1 MMEDKCLECKWCEV
15 IEQSG
20 NGFIGES
27 IFRCKVSE
35 EETEDKMDCFE
46 SK

>member
-1 MMEDKCLECKWCEV
+1 MEDKCLECKWCEV

-35 EETEDKMDCFE
+35 EEMEDKMDCFE
-46 SK
+46 NK